1 MTNLEITNFNIVSN
15 DDVNIVT
22 QYFPLGKW
30 SNDPCYV
37 LMICTGNGEML
48 VLTLGSKKV
57 SKMIVDALDKLN
69 HESFLHNN
77 NMHTCVI
84 D

>member
-1 MTNLEITNFNIVSN
+1 MTNLEITDFNVVSN

-30 SNDPCYV
+30 SNGPCYV
-37 LMICTGNGEML
+37 LMISTGDGEML

-69 HESFLHNN
+69 RKSFLHNN